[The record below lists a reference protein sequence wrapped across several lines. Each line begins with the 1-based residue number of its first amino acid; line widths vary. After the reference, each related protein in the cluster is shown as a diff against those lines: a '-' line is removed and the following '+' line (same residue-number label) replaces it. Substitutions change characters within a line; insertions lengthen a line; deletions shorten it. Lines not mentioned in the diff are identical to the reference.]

1 MVLRVGLYTFKL
13 QNFNLF
19 LYRIKLSVAEVE
31 NEKISLAR
39 VGLLQPE
46 LELGSGWR
54 ICAGCEQE
62 MLGWCRVSVA
72 APVSAL

>member
-13 QNFNLF
+13 PSFNLF
-19 LYRIKLSVAEVE
+19 SYRIKLSVAEVE
-31 NEKISLAR
+31 NEKISLA

-46 LELGSGWR
+46 LELGSGWW

-62 MLGWCRVSVA
+62 MLGWCRVAVA